1 MAGDSALHRIA
12 RIDITEL
19 TRPLPAPAS
28 AILFGALCSAVGVA
42 LRMVT
47 DMYLPGAGPFAL
59 AVPMVLIAT
68 LFGGWLAGLVCQTL
82 SGLHAWYFV
91 LPVAGSFD
99 LAEISD
105 GPRILVNL
113 AAGYFSVLLAEIFRR
128 AARKALHDREMLLV
142 ELEHRVKNSFAS
154 IASIM
159 RMQMRD
165 ASPDA
170 KALLQAALGRIES
183 YARAYGYLRFQFD
196 DTGSVHIDDY
206 LRDLCV
212 ALEETATADRRV
224 TFACDADRA
233 PINRDKAIVIGLLV
247 NEVATNSIKHAFG
260 ENRGR
265 ISVRFRPE
273 NGRHV
278 LSISDDGR
286 GISDDAGDGGRPGL
300 GMRLIEALAQQGNGT
315 VERTTGPGGT
325 TFTITFNG

>member
-1 MAGDSALHRIA
+1 MPDLSETIPQLMLEARDLTLSYGQTRALN
-12 RIDITEL
+12 EVSMSV
-19 TRPLPAPAS
+19 AS
-28 AILFGALCSAVGVA
+28 GESVAVMGASGSGKSSLLHC
-42 LRMVT
+42 
-47 DMYLPGAGPFAL
+47 
-59 AVPMVLIAT
+59 
-68 LFGGWLAGLVCQTL
+68 LAGVI
-82 SGLHAWYFV
+82 A
-91 LPVAGSFD
+91 P
-99 LAEISD
+99 
-105 GPRILVNL
+105 
-113 AAGYFSVLLAEIFRR
+113 
-128 AARKALHDREMLLV
+128 
-142 ELEHRVKNSFAS
+142 NS
-154 IASIM
+154 
-159 RMQMRD
+159 
-165 ASPDA
+165 
-170 KALLQAALGRIES
+170 
-183 YARAYGYLRFQFD
+183 
-196 DTGSVHIDDY
+196 GSVHIDDY

-224 TFACDADRA
+224 TFACDAERA

>member
-1 MAGDSALHRIA
+1 MDRLA

-19 TRPLPAPAS
+19 ARPLPAPLS
-28 AILFGALCSAVGVA
+28 AGLFGLLCSVVAVG
-42 LRMVT
+42 LRMLT
-47 DMYLPGAGPFAL
+47 DVYLPGAGPFAL
-59 AVPMVLIAT
+59 AVPVVLIAT
-68 LFGGWLAGLVCQTL
+68 LFGGLAAGIVCQTIA
-82 SGLHAWYFV
+82 GLHAWYFV
-91 LPVAGSFD
+91 LPVAGSFSLQD
-99 LAEISD
+99 LSD
-105 GPRILVNL
+105 GPRVFVNL
-113 AAGYFSVLLAEIFRR
+113 ASGYLSVLLAEIFRR

-165 ASPDA
+165 AAPEA

-196 DTGSVHIDDY
+196 DTGSVHIDEY
-206 LRDLCV
+206 LRDLCA
-212 ALEETATADRRV
+212 ALEETATADRRIA
-224 TFACDADRA
+224 FSCDAERL

-260 ENRGR
+260 EGKGR
-265 ISVRFRPE
+265 ITVRFRPE
-273 NGRHV
+273 NGRQV
-278 LSISDDGR
+278 LAISDNGH
-286 GISDDAGDGGRPGL
+286 GIADEGGHGGKPGL

-315 VERTTGPGGT
+315 VERTSGPGGT

>member
-1 MAGDSALHRIA
+1 MSAG
-12 RIDITEL
+12 
-19 TRPLPAPAS
+19 
-28 AILFGALCSAVGVA
+28 LFGLLCSGVAVG
-42 LRMVT
+42 LRMLT
-47 DMYLPGAGPFAL
+47 DVYLPGAGPFAL
-59 AVPMVLIAT
+59 AVPVVLIAT
-68 LFGGWLAGLVCQTL
+68 LFGGLISGIVCQTL
-82 SGLHAWYFV
+82 AGLHAWYFV

-99 LAEISD
+99 LADSGD
-105 GPRILVNL
+105 GPRVFVNL
-113 AAGYFSVLLAEIFRR
+113 VSGYFAVMLAEIFRR

-196 DTGSVHIDDY
+196 DTGSVHIDEY
-206 LRDLCV
+206 LRDLCT
-212 ALEETATADRRV
+212 ALEETATADHRV
-224 TFACDADRA
+224 SFSCDAERV

-260 ENRGR
+260 EGKGR
-265 ISVRFRPE
+265 ITVRFRPE
-273 NGRHV
+273 NGRQV
-278 LSISDDGR
+278 LAISDNGH
-286 GISDDAGDGGRPGL
+286 GIADNGTHGGKQGL

-315 VERTTGPGGT
+315 VERTSGPGGT